1 MPSVLL
7 RSTTLTLAA
16 LTALTALACGGGS
29 TGENTMNRCFHLVE
43 GDVRTSLVIEEDGVT
58 VVERQGGKD
67 LAPPERAPGRLT
79 EEGFVYPDGTLLRIE
94 GDKLTWPEKSLLPG
108 AVFTEGPCP
117 D

>member
-1 MPSVLL
+1 MAQPKKTP
-7 RSTTLTLAA
+7 RLAA
-16 LTALTALACGGGS
+16 LAALTALACGGGS
-29 TGENTMNRCFHLVE
+29 TGENAMKRCFHLVE

-58 VVERQGGKD
+58 VVERRGDQD

-79 EEGFVYPDGTLLRIE
+79 AEGFVYPDGTLLRIE
-94 GDKLTWPEKSLLPG
+94 GATLTWPEKSLLPG